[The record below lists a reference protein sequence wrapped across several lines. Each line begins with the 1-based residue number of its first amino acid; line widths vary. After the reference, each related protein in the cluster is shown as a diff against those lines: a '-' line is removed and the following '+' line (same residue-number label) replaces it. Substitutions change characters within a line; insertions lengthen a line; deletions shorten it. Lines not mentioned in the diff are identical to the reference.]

1 MIKLEYYRYKDR
13 FYCLLYIKE
22 VFEKK
27 FILPNCK
34 SFFNEKDFLM
44 IEVKNKKNFF
54 LNEKIVLINIVEI
67 KEVHFD
73 NIPLSSEKLSC
84 EFELNNEKYI
94 FKAYVPFWGKVL
106 DKKSWTGFLS

>member
-1 MIKLEYYRYKDR
+1 MIKLEYYRHKDR

-34 SFFNEKDFLM
+34 SFFNEEEFLM

-54 LNEKIVLINIVEI
+54 LNEKVILINIVEI

-73 NIPLSSEKLSC
+73 TICLLYTSPS
-84 EFELNNEKYI
+84 
-94 FKAYVPFWGKVL
+94 PRDRG
-106 DKKSWTGFLS
+106 